1 MKDFDVWVNG
11 CISWSPI
18 CITGKFAVTN
28 PLVARPPEAEERRL
42 WQWLNGGSRAGEGQ
56 QGFTVNCEGGRLS
69 VTVDRSI
76 LQVLTFLKSKLEAA
90 TNLKQLFT
98 LWYSVVPHISALFQS
113 LSVPVA
119 AVTLRDLTCQAE
131 SNGSHFLLVFPVI
144 SCGTEGLLLG
154 EPRGV
159 QYKNTV
165 R

>member
-11 CISWSPI
+11 CISWSPL

-42 WQWLNGGSRAGEGQ
+42 RQWLNGGSRAGEGRE
-56 QGFTVNCEGGRLS
+56 GFTVNCEGGRLS

-90 TNLKQLFT
+90 TNLEQLFT
-98 LWYSVVPHISALFQS
+98 LWYSVVPHISALFQN

-159 QYKNTV
+159 QYKNMV